1 MTGYEFGD
9 LVLVPFPFTNQSAVK
24 RRPAVVISSTAYH
37 RARPDILIIAVTSQQ
52 PSTLSVGEVQVQDW
66 QGAGLL
72 KPSVLKPVL
81 TTIDPALVLKR
92 LGRLTPS
99 DQAAIRQALTTI
111 PPFSD
116 SPRTLTRT
124 PFPRTWSTRAGA
136 NKSILMPEVAR
147 K

>member
-9 LVLVPFPFTNQSAVK
+9 LVLVPFPFTDQSAVK
-24 RRPAVVISSTAYH
+24 RRPAVVISSAAYH

-81 TTIDPALVLKR
+81 TTIDPTLVLKR
-92 LGRLTPS
+92 LGQLTPN
-99 DQAAIRQALTTI
+99 DQAALRQALTTI
-111 PPFSD
+111 
-116 SPRTLTRT
+116 L
-124 PFPRTWSTRAGA
+124 G
-136 NKSILMPEVAR
+136 
-147 K
+147 

>member
-9 LVLVPFPFTNQSAVK
+9 LVLVPFPFTDQSAVK
-24 RRPAVVISSTAYH
+24 RRPAVVISSAAYH

-81 TTIDPALVLKR
+81 TTIDPTLVLKR
-92 LGRLTPS
+92 LGQLTPS
-99 DQAAIRQALTTI
+99 DQTALRQALTTI
-111 PPFSD
+111 
-116 SPRTLTRT
+116 R
-124 PFPRTWSTRAGA
+124 G
-136 NKSILMPEVAR
+136 
-147 K
+147 